1 MTDNRYTQTLPP
13 GAPTAES
20 WLLGQTW
27 GNSIVVPW
35 AQNVGFGLGAGLL
48 AFIAGTLAKL
58 ELTTAG
64 TVALYV
70 GGIAFALLMLIRCSR
85 DEVRFAL
92 TIIAQAWD
100 RATQAALRR
109 EIAVLTAEVE
119 RIKSIGILSDQ
130 YASRDAAERLLYDYF
145 LRPGSKR
152 ERDITRRAA
161 DTRGMKRADWE
172 AGINLLK
179 NAGVLKASEM
189 VAPSH
194 AAAISALVRYL
205 AVSKSY
211 VRTETGDF
219 AKV

>member
-1 MTDNRYTQTLPP
+1 MTDNRYTQALPP

-64 TVALYV
+64 MVALYV

-85 DEVRFAL
+85 DEVRFVL

-119 RIKSIGILSDQ
+119 RIKSIGLLSDQ
-130 YASRDAAERLLYDYF
+130 YAARDAAEQLLYDFF

-152 ERDITRRAA
+152 EQEITRRGAA
-161 DTRGMKRADWE
+161 ARNMKRADWDM
-172 AGINLLK
+172 GRKLLL
-179 NAGVLKASEM
+179 NAGVMNEKGM
-189 VAPSH
+189 IAPSH
-194 AAAISALVRYL
+194 TAAVSALVRYL
-205 AVSKSY
+205 AVSKAY
-211 VRTETGDF
+211 VRTADGDF
-219 AKV
+219 TKI